1 MTQGERV
8 KEIRKSLSL
17 TLEKFGSRLGVGK
30 TAISKIEKGENN
42 LSPQMFKMICR
53 EFGVN
58 GEYLESG
65 NGEMFAEVSQ
75 DAIDELCAQYS
86 LDAFDRVLIQEYMK
100 MPAESR
106 KALKDYIRNV
116 MKRVSDDDPQVKIN
130 KEVEAYRKELE
141 IEASRAEESSVS
153 GTTAEGTKMA

>member
-53 EFGVN
+53 EFRVN
-58 GEYLESG
+58 DEYLESG
-65 NGEMFAEVSQ
+65 NGEMFAEASQ

-86 LDAFDRVLIQEYMK
+86 LDAFDRVLIQEYLK

-116 MKRVSDDDPQVKIN
+116 MKRVSDDDPQAKIN

-141 IEASRAEESSVS
+141 IEASRAGKLSASDMPVEE
-153 GTTAEGTKMA
+153 EMA

>member
-53 EFGVN
+53 EFRVN
-58 GEYLESG
+58 DEYLESG
-65 NGEMFAEVSQ
+65 NGEMFAEASQ

-86 LDAFDRVLIQEYMK
+86 LDAFDRVLIQEYLK
-100 MPAESR
+100 MPAGSR

-116 MKRVSDDDPQVKIN
+116 MKRVSDDDPQAKIN

-141 IEASRAEESSVS
+141 IEASRTEESSAS
-153 GTTAEGTKMA
+153 DTTVEDTKMA

>member
-53 EFGVN
+53 EFRVN
-58 GEYLESG
+58 DEYLESG
-65 NGEMFAEVSQ
+65 NGEMFAEASQ

-86 LDAFDRVLIQEYMK
+86 LDAFDRVLIQEYLK

-116 MKRVSDDDPQVKIN
+116 MKRVSDDDPQAKIN

-141 IEASRAEESSVS
+141 IEASRTEESSASDTIV
-153 GTTAEGTKMA
+153 EDIKMA